1 MYNLTEYSDN
11 YSDTSWSLWQYK
23 RDEIV
28 DNANVSENGSSSF
41 KYKSG
46 LIGDTA
52 GIEKKGNVK
61 ITVPL
66 KYFSNFWSSLEMS
79 LVNCEIKLS
88 LTRGEKCIL
97 SSAGNAANF

>member
-1 MYNLTEYSDN
+1 MYNLIEYSDN

-23 RDEIV
+23 RDEII

-41 KYKSG
+41 KY
-46 LIGDTA
+46 TA
-52 GIEKKGNVK
+52 GIERKGNVK
-61 ITVPL
+61 TTVPL

-79 LVNCEIKLS
+79 LVNCKIRLS
-88 LTRGEKCIL
+88 LTWGEKCIL